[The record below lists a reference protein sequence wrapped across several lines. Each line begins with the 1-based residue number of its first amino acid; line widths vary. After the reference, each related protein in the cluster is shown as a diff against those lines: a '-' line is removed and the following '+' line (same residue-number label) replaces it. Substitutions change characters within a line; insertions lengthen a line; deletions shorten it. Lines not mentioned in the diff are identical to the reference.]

1 MRLGLRGG
9 VRGGREE
16 ALAPPDLHKIFFF
29 FFFFMCVAVKGEDL
43 IETVISSA

>member
-9 VRGGREE
+9 VRGGQEE
-16 ALAPPDLHKIFFF
+16 ALAPPDLQKFFF

>member
-29 FFFFMCVAVKGEDL
+29 FFFMCVAVKGEDL